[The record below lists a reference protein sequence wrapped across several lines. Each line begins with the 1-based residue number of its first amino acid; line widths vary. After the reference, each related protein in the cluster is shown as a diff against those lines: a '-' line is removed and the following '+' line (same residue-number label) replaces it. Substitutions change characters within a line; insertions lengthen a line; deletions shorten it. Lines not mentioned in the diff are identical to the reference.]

1 MVRIRLTRNGPRALR
16 RDPKVLADLLRRA
29 QRIAAAAGP
38 GMEAFA
44 DVGVNRAR
52 AAVVTTTSEAMRAE
66 ATGRALSRAIDA
78 GR

>member
-1 MVRIRLTRNGPRALR
+1 MRIRLTRDGPRQLR

-29 QRIAAAAGP
+29 RRIAATAGP

-44 DVGVNRAR
+44 DVGANRAR
-52 AAVVTTTSEAMRAE
+52 AAVVTTTSEARRAE
-66 ATGRALSRAIDA
+66 ATGRTLSRAIDA